1 MSCWHDLV
9 RGLLRMRLAE
19 FRSPLRGRSGSCGKI
34 LPCCVALVDGSINN
48 HFNPEYHLVGRK
60 TSIRLGD
67 KQ

>member
-9 RGLLRMRLAE
+9 RGPLGMGQAE
-19 FRSPLRGRSGSCGKI
+19 FRSPLFGSSGSFGKMVPRCFAPMHG
-34 LPCCVALVDGSINN
+34 LINN